1 MRSVLKEIEDITIST
16 EDEGVLVKADTLG
29 SLYKIE
35 INEYLSIFYKLF
47 RKETYEEAIKYINF
61 LKEELINFPP
71 ILAKYLKKKFFPEY
85 KKYIQFLKKRH
96 KGKLDCTN
104 NQIENYI
111 GNTMPKAHKK
121 KFRTLEG
128 IFNQIMHQKDGWIE
142 KRKQELTN

>member
-1 MRSVLKEIEDITIST
+1 MTATHNRESTALLARLLQERGLKEKAANVYFAQLYGMSDNLTYNLA
-16 EDEGVLVKADTLG
+16 DAGYHVVKYVPYGAVKTMM
-29 SLYKIE
+29 
-35 INEYLSIFYKLF
+35 
-47 RKETYEEAIKYINF
+47 
-61 LKEELINFPP
+61 
-71 ILAKYLKKKFFPEY
+71 LAKYLKKKFFPELQKIHY
-85 KKYIQFLKKRH
+85 NSLKKRH

>member
-1 MRSVLKEIEDITIST
+1 MINN
-16 EDEGVLVKADTLG
+16 
-29 SLYKIE
+29 YKIE

-71 ILAKYLKKKFFPEY
+71 ILAKYLKKKFFPELQKIHY
-85 KKYIQFLKKRH
+85 NSLKKRH

>member
-1 MRSVLKEIEDITIST
+1 MSYFGINYT
-16 EDEGVLVKADTLG
+16 VKV
-29 SLYKIE
+29 
-35 INEYLSIFYKLF
+35 
-47 RKETYEEAIKYINF
+47 TYEEAIKYINF

-85 KKYIQFLKKRH
+85 KKYIQFLKKNKRDQ
-96 KGKLDCTN
+96 DCTN

>member
-1 MRSVLKEIEDITIST
+1 MINN
-16 EDEGVLVKADTLG
+16 
-29 SLYKIE
+29 YKIE

-47 RKETYEEAIKYINF
+47 KKETYEEAIEYINF
-61 LKEELINFPP
+61 LKEKLINFPP

>member
-1 MRSVLKEIEDITIST
+1 MDKQLQNMKST
-16 EDEGVLVKADTLG
+16 N
-29 SLYKIE
+29 I
-35 INEYLSIFYKLF
+35 ISIFLQYYSK
-47 RKETYEEAIKYINF
+47 KKPTKKQYEYINF
-61 LKEELINFPP
+61 LKEKLINFPP

-85 KKYIQFLKKRH
+85 KKYIHFLKKRH

-121 KFRTLEG
+121 KFRTLKG